1 MVVEDKV
8 VAKEIDLTKGE
19 EVDRARL
26 MKVTQTFGKK
36 TKALEEPLEEWGP
49 SMPNKVNKT
58 CP

>member
-1 MVVEDKV
+1 MTK
-8 VAKEIDLTKGE
+8 AKEDESVGTT
-19 EVDRARL
+19 
-26 MKVTQTFGKK
+26 KVTQTFGKK